1 MITMNE
7 LVDLRMQQHIAHE
20 IYRQQIMQR
29 IPDPFPPMLPIHMP
43 RHVIMPP
50 RVTLPGVDMT
60 LQNDDLWKQ
69 FHQIG
74 TEMIITKS
82 GRRMFPSMRLSVS
95 GLEDETNY
103 CVLLEMVPIGDARYK
118 FSGSQWVPAGGA
130 EPQSPQRMY
139 LHPDSPATGA
149 HWQAQPILFNK
160 VKLTNNTLD
169 NSGHIVLASM
179 HKYQPRL
186 HVIRTADLAQIPW
199 APQQAFVFA
208 ETEFVAVTA
217 YQNDRITKLK
227 IDNNPFAKGFR
238 ETGQS
243 RCKRKMSS
251 SPTGEDQDQSL
262 SLSTSQSQSQSLDMS
277 PTKSSETA
285 TTAGHSNNSNSH
297 NDLGSDGPQIKR
309 LRSNGSACSLS
320 SSLDGGG
327 GGGGVAEPVPMSV
340 PGASASSMGLG
351 SPPPGLG
358 HHRSVFMQHFQ
369 TLLRPSLVDLA
380 CTYFGRSPHDYNG
393 AMPSAYPPATILQAA
408 LPPLPALP
416 LPQDISG
423 GEPTSDESGAD
434 DLELDVGSET
444 TAAALQQQQQQQ
456 PVEQPPEPSTRSKG
470 FSISAILGGGS

>member
-1 MITMNE
+1 MYFFNFLTNSNIHQTY
-7 LVDLRMQQHIAHE
+7 LVNSQ
-20 IYRQQIMQR
+20 
-29 IPDPFPPMLPIHMP
+29 
-43 RHVIMPP
+43 
-50 RVTLPGVDMT
+50 
-60 LQNDDLWKQ
+60 
-69 FHQIG
+69 
-74 TEMIITKS
+74 
-82 GRRMFPSMRLSVS
+82 RMFPSMRLSVS
-95 GLEDETNY
+95 GLEEETNY
-103 CVLLEMVPIGDARYK
+103 CVLLEMVPIGDCRYK

-251 SPTGEDQDQSL
+251 SPTQEDQDHQPHQHQQSP
-262 SLSTSQSQSQSLDMS
+262 SSLDMS
-277 PTKSSETA
+277 PTKSALTSANDPES
-285 TTAGHSNNSNSH
+285 HNNNNNNNNSDN
-297 NDLGSDGPQIKR
+297 DGPQIKR

-320 SSLDGGG
+320 SSLDG
-327 GGGGVAEPVPMSV
+327 AEPGANGNVNVSSGSGNGNSSMQMPPMGPAASP
-340 PGASASSMGLG
+340 PGGHNASA
-351 SPPPGLG
+351 
-358 HHRSVFMQHFQ
+358 FMQHMQ
-369 TLLRPSLVDLA
+369 TLLRPSLVDFA
-380 CTYFGRSPHDYNG
+380 CTYFGRPAHEHGTLYPNAVAAGTLPQSPS
-393 AMPSAYPPATILQAA
+393 PSHLYGPPSILQAA
-408 LPPLPALP
+408 FPALPALG
-416 LPQDISG
+416 LPHSISA
-423 GEPTSDESGAD
+423 EQTQLLQHSDDSTAD
-434 DLELDVGSET
+434 ELDVGCET
-444 TAAALQQQQQQQ
+444 STDQQQEQPQHHHQQQQQQQ
-456 PVEQPPEPSTRSKG
+456 QSSPPSKRKG

>member
-20 IYRQQIMQR
+20 IYRHQIMQR
-29 IPDPFPPMLPIHMP
+29 IPDPFPPMLPIPMP

-50 RVTLPGVDMT
+50 RVALPGVEMT
-60 LQNDDLWKQ
+60 LQNDELWKQ

-103 CVLLEMVPIGDARYK
+103 CVLLEMVPIGDCRYK

-251 SPTGEDQDQSL
+251 SPTDDDQDLPQTHLQSPG
-262 SLSTSQSQSQSLDMS
+262 SLDMS
-277 PTKSSETA
+277 PGKSTSTAAEAAA
-285 TTAGHSNNSNSH
+285 TTSNNSEQ
-297 NDLGSDGPQIKR
+297 DGPQIKR

-320 SSLDGGG
+320 SSLDG
-327 GGGGVAEPVPMSV
+327 AEPVPVPVAV
-340 PGASASSMGLG
+340 PGPGPGAISMG
-351 SPPPGLG
+351 SPPGATT
-358 HHRSVFMQHFQ
+358 FMQHFQQNMQ

-380 CTYFGRSPHDYNG
+380 CTYFGRPAHEYNG
-393 AMPSAYPPATILQAA
+393 ATPASHLYPPASILQAA
-408 LPPLPALP
+408 LPPLPALT
-416 LPQDISG
+416 LPHNISVQQ
-423 GEPTSDESGAD
+423 TDESTTDEA
-434 DLELDVGSET
+434 ELDVGSET
-444 TAAALQQQQQQQ
+444 TTTTTATSHS
-456 PVEQPPEPSTRSKG
+456 PPEQLPAPEAPARRKG